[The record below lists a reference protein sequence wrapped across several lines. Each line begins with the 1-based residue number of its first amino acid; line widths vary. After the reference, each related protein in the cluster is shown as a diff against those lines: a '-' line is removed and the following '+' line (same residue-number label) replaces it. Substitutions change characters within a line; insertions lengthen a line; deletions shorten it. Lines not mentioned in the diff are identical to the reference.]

1 MSEILD
7 TNIELKQIKAPSL
20 TSTEYGK
27 DIREQFDNIDEN
39 FRRVSNHDYIEGK
52 SGANIN
58 VADLS
63 LYDTV
68 NKQFTELGKKL
79 LNVIADYT
87 YDWNVTLTWT
97 YQNWVDSAID
107 NRLRPVEYTDD
118 NGTHTIRFY
127 EYLFQNPNISVFY
140 TLIDVE
146 AEDNEQNRKYICS
159 PQVYTFLDQRYANVE
174 ELGGINKAVFDSNL
188 EDTSCLLTL
197 KYENSNPTFT
207 RSNLFPTLYYDSNSN
222 EFKWKV
228 YNNETGIRAQ
238 GPKGDSGS
246 STSLW
251 IVQVANVDD
260 PNYIAPNNI
269 PNPKTLNIT
278 KVAVLENNGWEWK
291 DINGLSQEQKPKTGD
306 ACLVLVNVT
315 DGSIA
320 DAFVSPVFEIN
331 DIVYV
336 TVNQDNSVN
345 GNSALNSLVNQLD
358 QISAGTLLGGLFV
371 PYGDDSGAHFLYH
384 ETDSDDNDRHIL
396 HVKPL
401 KPRSGSTLD
410 KSEPENNVIDTDS
423 KLDIRYGEMYLS
435 TTANGD
441 ISINAGRDA
450 VLRSDNYTGVNS
462 AGIIEISADENINI
476 SSVNES
482 VRITADENVEITSES
497 TQIKLKSGSG
507 VTSDNTITAKVNGV
521 SNVYLGCPIGTIVM
535 WTGTTVPEGWL
546 LCNGEYV
553 CLGTDGTVTHPEGHE
568 GDVWYGTKYQYLI
581 NVISTIYGVIGNQ
594 YGTRYRLPDLQQR
607 FPLGAK
613 NDEFIDYQYIELTLV
628 KNNTIPNLN
637 SVKVKSDYKYS
648 YIDSSTVLDL
658 TNSTNKKTGVGNFY
672 RVISVIR
679 SGSTTPAD
687 YSSITVQECDEDGI
701 LLPFSQS
708 ISIFNLFSDGTNTLT
723 TIKATCRYPTSIGGN
738 GGELM
743 HTLTIDEMPNHAHTV
758 SIFSGDPDTSKPVVS
773 DDNYTDSPDKT
784 SSTSYVGGS
793 EPHNNI
799 PPYLAINFIIKYK

>member
-58 VADLS
+58 VTDLS
-63 LYDTV
+63 LYDTI

-79 LNVIADYT
+79 LNVVANYT

-97 YQNWVDSAID
+97 YQNWVDSTID

-118 NGTHTIRFY
+118 NDTHTIRFY

-140 TLIDVE
+140 TLVDVE

-278 KVAVLENNGWEWK
+278 KVAVLENSGWSWI
-291 DINGLSQEQKPKTGD
+291 DINSLSQEQKPKTGD

-320 DAFVSPVFEIN
+320 DAFVSPAYEIN

-336 TVNQDNSVN
+336 TVNQYNSVN

-358 QISAGTLLGGLFV
+358 QISAGTLLGGLFI
-371 PYGDDSGAHFLYH
+371 PYGDDTGAHFLYH
-384 ETDSDDNDRHIL
+384 ETDSDDDIHIL

-401 KPRSGSTLD
+401 VPRSGSTLD
-410 KSEPENNVIDTDS
+410 KSEPANNVVDTIS
-423 KLDIRYGEMYLS
+423 TLDVRYGNINL
-435 TTANGD
+435 TANND
-441 ISINAGRDA
+441 INVIADSTIR
-450 VLRSDNYTGVNS
+450 VISYSDMYISTDNDTY
-462 AGIIEISADENINI
+462 ISADEDLDIQSTNSN
-476 SSVNES
+476 VY
-482 VRITADENVEITSES
+482 ITADKNVEITSES

-521 SNVYLGCPIGTIVM
+521 SDVYLGCPVGTIVM
-535 WTGTTVPEGWL
+535 WAGTTVPDGWL

-553 CLGTDGTVTHPEGHE
+553 CLGTGAATHPEGYE
-568 GDVWYGTKYQYLI
+568 GGVWYGVKYQYLI
-581 NVISTIYGVIGNQ
+581 NVIGTIYGVTGNQ
-594 YGTRYRLPDLQQR
+594 YGTHYRLPDLQQR
-607 FPLGAK
+607 FPIGYNNISKYNQIKKVFDIYYSTGSLSSFVDTDGNFLPIA
-613 NDEFIDYQYIELTLV
+613 QPVQRLAQLV
-628 KNNTIPNLN
+628 FAGQLIKFYNLSITIP
-637 SVKVKSDYKYS
+637 DYTDNTAY
-648 YIDSSTVLDL
+648 
-658 TNSTNKKTGVGNFY
+658 NNF
-672 RVISVIR
+672 ITDINAATIFGL
-679 SGSTTPAD
+679 GST
-687 YSSITVQECDEDGI
+687 
-701 LLPFSQS
+701 
-708 ISIFNLFSDGTNTLT
+708 
-723 TIKATCRYPTSIGGN
+723 

-743 HTLTIDEMPNHAHTV
+743 HTLTIDEIPSHTHD
-758 SIFSGDPDTSKPVVS
+758 ILHGGAT
-773 DDNYTDSPDKT
+773 SPDVQGYGVGMT
-784 SSTSYVGGS
+784 SGSGTESKYEDKNNQDNLYVHNTGS
-793 EPHNNI
+793 SRPHNNI